1 MAGLSFEWRKRRS
14 RKKEK
19 VMGRRRRSSG
29 GNGREVRRKV
39 SELRRLVPGGER
51 LVAEKLFST
60 TASYILQLRMQVGLL
75 RALYSRLHYLP

>member
-14 RKKEK
+14 RKKE
-19 VMGRRRRSSG
+19 VVGRRRRSSG